1 MKITHVSTSVS
12 ALKKAVFSC
21 RFSTV
26 FLDIQALVGYTG
38 DDGYYLYLIFIT
50 NISILGQGESG
61 AFKMEMDRSLLRKP
75 ILALGELLVDLVP
88 ERTGMRIEDAGAVI
102 KTASGSAGIFAC
114 AAALLGA
121 QSGFI
126 GKVGRDSLSR
136 MVMRTL
142 EEQGVD
148 LSCVTV
154 SDQGQIGLAF
164 LEYLPGGGRNYQYY
178 RKHSVGSLLGADD
191 LDQAGIAGAYAVHFP
206 GMLLELTPQMRGA
219 CERLVEIA
227 RSNGVLVSFDPNIRQ
242 ELASGSDALRRLQWA
257 MEQADVAAPT
267 LAEGQFLT
275 GETTVGNVLRALHRM
290 GPRVVALTRD
300 KDGAVIS
307 MDGQVAV
314 AEGIDMEAVDPT
326 GAGDTLAAALCV
338 GLQEGMPL
346 MRLAAFC
353 NSAGTLVITRRGAIG
368 LALPTREQVEALAA
382 SQACR
387 VTCLPLDSMP

>member
-1 MKITHVSTSVS
+1 
-12 ALKKAVFSC
+12 
-21 RFSTV
+21 
-26 FLDIQALVGYTG
+26 
-38 DDGYYLYLIFIT
+38 
-50 NISILGQGESG
+50 
-61 AFKMEMDRSLLRKP
+61 MEMDRSNARSLLRKP

-154 SDQGQIGLAF
+154 TDQGQIGLAF

-206 GMLLELTPQMRGA
+206 GMLLELTMRGA

-382 SQACR
+382 SEACR

>member
-1 MKITHVSTSVS
+1 
-12 ALKKAVFSC
+12 
-21 RFSTV
+21 
-26 FLDIQALVGYTG
+26 
-38 DDGYYLYLIFIT
+38 
-50 NISILGQGESG
+50 
-61 AFKMEMDRSLLRKP
+61 MEMDRSNASPLTRKP
-75 ILALGELLVDLVP
+75 ILALGELLVDLIP
-88 ERTGMRIEDAGAVI
+88 ERTGMRMEDAGAVI

-121 QSGFI
+121 RSGFI

-142 EEQGVD
+142 EGQGVD

-178 RKHSVGSLLGADD
+178 RRNSVGSLLDAAD
-191 LDQAGIAGAYAVHFP
+191 LDEADIAGAYAVHFP

-267 LAEGQFLT
+267 LWEGQFLT
-275 GETTVGNVLRALHRM
+275 GETTVGNVLRALHGM

-314 AEGIDMEAVDPT
+314 AEGIDVEAVDPT

-346 MRLAAFC
+346 ARLAAFC

-368 LALPTREQVEALAA
+368 MALPARAQVEALAA
-382 SQACR
+382 SDACR
-387 VTCLPLDSMP
+387 VTCLPLDSLP